1 MSENIT
7 TIGIALQTDGLERG
21 IRSLDELAARG
32 PKVESAAKGISD
44 SSKAA
49 AANVGKLATETEKG
63 GREAAAAARGFGQ
76 MSSAVGALKSALAGY
91 LSLQT
96 VGALVRAAD
105 AVTLL
110 DNRLRLATG
119 SAAAASAAYSSLYQ
133 IAQSSRVSFVEL
145 GQTYASIAR
154 ASGELGLSQQRM
166 LKVTESIANAMTIS
180 GGSAS
185 SMQAA
190 LVQLGQG
197 MASGVL
203 RGEELN
209 SVMEQAPRLA
219 KALADGLNV
228 PIGKLREMG
237 AAGEIT
243 SEQVV
248 KALESQS
255 SVLMKEVAGAT
266 LTVSQAFTQLS
277 NASINAVGEFD
288 KASGASASLASAIG
302 SIASGMDSL
311 GKSFRENETV
321 IASVMGALAGA
332 AALSSLA
339 AIPRAIGL
347 VTGAVTALGVV
358 MAANPAVLA
367 LLGVGAV
374 IGGGV
379 AAINQYKKTADGI
392 KSTIDALEKENER
405 AQKALNWSSTMG
417 ASYQGGDDAA
427 RKKIE
432 ERTEAVKKLRQELAV
447 MSNTGL
453 DTRAEDARF
462 AAQTSEMRAQQR
474 AAEELAGIKQKLSGV
489 DKDYLPTL
497 NKLYK
502 QHQDN
507 NLSLAEYQRLVG
519 QLAKANYKEAKSG
532 NAAANKAKTEAEQL
546 AKAKLGFDIEAIR
559 ASSESG
565 LALVSSRESVMEAM
579 RGAGLIAEADYWQQK
594 KAFIV
599 EADRVREESIQRE
612 IDRLKKESLSGADKV
627 NNDKKIAEAEA
638 KLAAQRSKSTTELE
652 VNSIRE
658 RAALKAIEVQ
668 YLQAQA
674 AAQSYVDTIRRQNDR
689 EIGAIGMG
697 DLAREKVGRQNQ
709 REDQFQ
715 GRKDQLDG
723 QLRANQ
729 ITRSQYDQYVEI
741 EREALTK
748 SLALDADYW
757 AQKMAR
763 QAEWSV
769 GASEALNNYLD
780 QSRNVAGQT
789 ADMWTRGFTGM
800 EDAIVNFVMTGKASF
815 SDLAKSVIADMIR
828 IQARAAMSS
837 ALSSL
842 FGAWT
847 GAAGGVGN
855 AGYGD
860 YSSAGLSA
868 AYGYS
873 GGGWTGPGGKYDFAG
888 FVHADEGVLTKEE
901 IAALGGP
908 TGFESLRKAIRGG
921 GHASGGIVGAAG
933 YSRLPQ
939 GGASHDRFIVNNYG
953 SPKDVEAKQQRNS
966 NGGMDFI
973 LTIKKAIKDEIA
985 GEVATDSGVMGQA
998 MRTRA
1003 KMGM

>member
-367 LLGVGAV
+367 LLGVGALV
-374 IGGGV
+374 GGAVAYSNSFAKTEEGIRKTIASLERLNKTGPSIYARDADSMRAWEEGV
-379 AAINQYKKTADGI
+379 EKRKTQIKELQKQLSVMPGAA
-392 KSTIDALEKENER
+392 
-405 AQKALNWSSTMG
+405 
-417 ASYQGGDDAA
+417 
-427 RKKIE
+427 
-432 ERTEAVKKLRQELAV
+432 
-447 MSNTGL
+447 L

-489 DKDYLPTL
+489 DKEYLPTL
-497 NKLYK
+497 NKLFK
-502 QHQDN
+502 QYQDG

-519 QLAKANYKEAKSG
+519 QLAKANYKAEPKGGSDRVAKDANRELAEQAKLLTELSGLSGTFYQDWDRLTAAFGRGALTVDGLSEAQ
-532 NAAANKAKTEAEQL
+532 AALLAKQPAMRDASRDAADAAREEEKARKDANKAYL
-546 AKAKLGFDIEAIR
+546 
-559 ASSESG
+559 
-565 LALVSSRESVMEAM
+565 ESV
-579 RGAGLIAEADYWQQK
+579 Q
-594 KAFIV
+594 
-599 EADRVREESIQRE
+599 
-612 IDRLKKESLSGADKV
+612 
-627 NNDKKIAEAEA
+627 
-638 KLAAQRSKSTTELE
+638 
-652 VNSIRE
+652 
-658 RAALKAIEVQ
+658 AIES
-668 YLQAQA
+668 AQA
-674 AAQSYVDTIRRQNDR
+674 AAKSYIDTIRRQNDR

-847 GAAGGVGN
+847 GGGSAMGATATSSMTNGLYMASGGYTGPGGVHEPAGVVHKGEVVWSQADVRKAGGVGVVESMRLGKR
-855 AGYGD
+855 GY
-860 YSSAGLSA
+860 A
-868 AYGYS
+868 
-873 GGGWTGPGGKYDFAG
+873 
-888 FVHADEGVLTKEE
+888 
-901 IAALGGP
+901 
-908 TGFESLRKAIRGG
+908 
-921 GHASGGIVGAAG
+921 
-933 YSRLPQ
+933 RLPQ
-939 GGASHDRFIVNNYG
+939 GGASPGVVVNVTAPPG
-953 SPKDVEAKQQRNS
+953 SQVEQTRRRGN
-966 NGGMDFI
+966 
-973 LTIKKAIKDEIA
+973 A
-985 GEVATDSGVMGQA
+985 GEEIIDVLIKQAVSTVAGQLANDSGQIGQA